1 MKYVWVLRRTIGPGG
16 TDAGL
21 REFVSR
27 NGKPTC
33 SRALAAEW
41 MKRPSVKEQEKH
53 PGFEPVEVEA
63 WK

>member
-1 MKYVWVLRRTIGPGG
+1 MRVWVLRRTIGTGSY
-16 TDAGL
+16 DAGL

-27 NGKPTC
+27 NGKPTYNR
-33 SRALAAEW
+33 SLAAEW
-41 MKRPSVKEQEKH
+41 TKRPSVKEQAEH